1 MNSLVAHGDDAAAA
15 ADDDDDA
22 VVTKKENDRVLVISQ
37 FSLHSFEDENH
48 LTNQCLFTHQ
58 ASSHLSEVFFDH
70 PYCIDIILKDLTT
83 SSVISD
89 FLKMEPHMMLF

>member
-1 MNSLVAHGDDAAAA
+1 MCF
-15 ADDDDDA
+15 
-22 VVTKKENDRVLVISQ
+22 DRVLVISQ